1 MNLLESEGAVI
12 DWGKIKNESWS
23 FSTGNIL
30 PLITTFLLNYSGS
43 TETAKQLIEDAFD
56 SLINKNDRTSLYHIT
71 QLLSI
76 VPNRDITRLIF
87 NILHAHVIKNPMLL
101 DKTILNHMSLFYV
114 KNELKCNKKTDITM
128 QQLALIKSFG
138 QQKQY
143 HAVLIACQLIQPSQN
158 HIQLINH
165 IKTEAQTEYK
175 LAPFVNKWY
184 FSLFAFLIRTWNY
197 FGKSPSTYVKYC
209 DNQEEYIVIKN
220 NPNSIHTS
228 VLGGENIE
236 LQLEQ
241 HQDLKRVRSIK
252 ARLTEWDSADIPQP
266 ARRVHETHSG
276 IRFLN
281 ATNESQGIKKSND
294 LNELGSRPN

>member
-1 MNLLESEGAVI
+1 M
-12 DWGKIKNESWS
+12 
-23 FSTGNIL
+23 
-30 PLITTFLLNYSGS
+30 
-43 TETAKQLIEDAFD
+43 
-56 SLINKNDRTSLYHIT
+56 
-71 QLLSI
+71 
-76 VPNRDITRLIF
+76 
-87 NILHAHVIKNPMLL
+87 
-101 DKTILNHMSLFYV
+101 
-114 KNELKCNKKTDITM
+114 
-128 QQLALIKSFG
+128 
-138 QQKQY
+138 
-143 HAVLIACQLIQPSQN
+143 
-158 HIQLINH
+158 
-165 IKTEAQTEYK
+165 
-175 LAPFVNKWY
+175 APFVNKWY

-276 IRFLN
+276 IRYLN

-294 LNELGSRPN
+294 LNELGSRPT